1 MFVRKLTDELIVF
14 RENSKVADR
23 IKPATSPLTF
33 QCIGVYCPKRILYFL
48 ITVFVVVTPS
58 FASSSRKYLSK
69 ISDSICLEKVT
80 LHTPL

>member
-1 MFVRKLTDELIVF
+1 MFVRKLTEDLIVF
-14 RENSKVADR
+14 REKLKSRKHY
-23 IKPATSPLTF
+23 KPATLLLTF
-33 QCIGVYCPKRILYFL
+33 QCIVVYCPKQIRYFL

-69 ISDSICLEKVT
+69 TSDSICLEKVT